1 MAQSKNKNN
10 KKSRT
15 KKRNSKKNQ
24 KTIFTIVSNKDIRA
38 TCALIAGI
46 VFSIF
51 ATFSGGE
58 GSFWNKIHTFWITV
72 FGMSGIYLP
81 LCTVFLSILF
91 FVKKSLKR
99 AFSIA
104 LELCLAIILL
114 SSVIHIATM
123 AVVGVNLSD
132 TLHEVFAYGMNHTG
146 FECYFSGEVGALF
159 GGALFALCQNKT
171 LCYIILVFLLII
183 LGMISFGI
191 SVRRIVDVTKDPAAK
206 LLRATDETAR
216 NIGNKMRDNA
226 EIRHREREEKKVLN
240 AHNNEHKIT
249 NSANYPTDKNLHDN
263 STKYQSDRNN
273 YQTDNYENP
282 NYGSYSQN
290 QLDILGMLM
299 NDKNVEKLQNSVTN
313 EISTV
318 NSGIKVDL
326 KNNNESSA
334 NNKIK
339 FNDVFTQIIENEGHP
354 PIIPMTDDI
363 VPVEETKKSKTEK
376 PQPLTQTETQILS
389 ESLSKGLDSNPAKE
403 YVFPPVD
410 ILDIPEKR
418 DKYFDEKELYRNGDK
433 LIDALGSFNVSATV
447 SAIVPGPTV
456 TRYEL
461 TPAPGVKISKFTG
474 LADDLAL
481 CLAAPAGIRIE
492 APIPNKSAIGIEIP
506 NKDKL
511 TITFR
516 EIIDTSEFK
525 KAKGN
530 LTVGLGKNISGD
542 VILCNIAKMPHLL
555 VAGTTGSGKS
565 VLMNSMIVS
574 LLYRAKPEDV
584 RLILVDPKQVEF
596 GMYNGIPH
604 LLVPVVTDARK
615 ASGALAW
622 AVTEMLDRYK
632 TFNENKVRDLDGY
645 NNLCKLNSEIEKK
658 PQIVVFIDELAD
670 LMIAAPGEVED
681 SIQRIAQMGRAA
693 GIHLVVATQ
702 RPSVDVITGV
712 IKANMS
718 SRIALTVKSQIDS
731 RTILDAG
738 GAEKLTGHGDMLYS
752 PVDYA
757 KPLRV
762 QGCYL
767 SDREIIDIV
776 KFLKD
781 DNGEAVYSAD
791 IEEQM
796 IKCIP
801 QGKKRNVEFGNG
813 DTESIGGLE
822 GISEDDKFAE
832 VMDFILANP
841 DQVSISSLQR
851 HLRIGFARAGR
862 LVDEL
867 LKKGYIQNV
876 EGSKTKK
883 VVITQNEWYET
894 LAMSGGGAEKKPE
907 QMTMF
912 DKSAA
917 DDIFINPDTVTTVT
931 DEDMGFSG
939 DC

>member
-1 MAQSKNKNN
+1 MAQSKSNKNSKSN
-10 KKSRT
+10 SRKRKPAKKQNT
-15 KKRNSKKNQ
+15 FFDIVSKKEF
-24 KTIFTIVSNKDIRA
+24 KA
-38 TCALIAGI
+38 TFALLAGI
-46 VFSIF
+46 LFSIVAF
-51 ATFSGGE
+51 FSGGE
-58 GSFWNKIHTFWITV
+58 GSVWYNIHTFWITV
-72 FGMSGIYLP
+72 FGMSGFYIP
-81 LCTVFLSILF
+81 VVSVVLSIIYF
-91 FVKKSLKR
+91 AKKSLKKI
-99 AFSIA
+99 FSYSVE
-104 LELCLAIILL
+104 LEIGIVLI
-114 SSVIHIATM
+114 SSIIHIAAM
-123 AVVGVNLSD
+123 AEKNVPFKDSLSS
-132 TLHEVFAYGMNHTG
+132 VFAYGMNHTG
-146 FECYFSGEVGALF
+146 IECYFSGELGALF
-159 GGALFALCQNKT
+159 GGGLFALCANKG
-171 LCYIILVFLLII
+171 LCILICVILLVI
-183 LGMISFGI
+183 LFMVSFKI
-191 SVRRIVDVTKDPAAK
+191 SVSQVVDKAKVPAGK
-206 LLRATDETAR
+206 IRDVTDETAKS
-216 NIGNKMRDNA
+216 IGKQMRENSENRRQERENRKSQA
-226 EIRHREREEKKVLN
+226 EQERERKRFEEEEASRYEKQ
-240 AHNNEHKIT
+240 HM
-249 NSANYPTDKNLHDN
+249 
-263 STKYQSDRNN
+263 SDDDRIGDFDVTSVSKPDEDYYNDGHFT
-273 YQTDNYENP
+273 QR
-282 NYGSYSQN
+282 QR
-290 QLDILGMLM
+290 LILGML
-299 NDKNVEKLQNSVTN
+299 NGDNKVPAGDSNNTSAPAVINTTEAESSVEKFNPDAPV
-313 EISTV
+313 
-318 NSGIKVDL
+318 IK
-326 KNNNESSA
+326 
-334 NNKIK
+334 
-339 FNDVFTQIIENEGHP
+339 EGFP
-354 PIIPMTDDI
+354 PIIPMTDD
-363 VPVEETKKSKTEK
+363 VPAEEEK
-376 PQPLTQTETQILS
+376 PVRFSKPAPAQPLTGEEKQNLSDSLS
-389 ESLSKGLDSNPAKE
+389 EGIHEEPKKE
-403 YVFPPVD
+403 YVFPPLD
-410 ILDIPEKR
+410 ILKLPEKR
-418 DKYFDEKELYRNGDK
+418 DKYFDEQELYRNGDK
-433 LIDALGSFNVSATV
+433 LIEALSSFNVTASV

-506 NKDKL
+506 NRDKL

-516 EIIDTSEFK
+516 EVIDTPEFRN
-525 KAKGN
+525 AKSK

-542 VILCNIAKMPHLL
+542 AIFCNIAKMPHLL

-574 LLYRAKPEDV
+574 ILYKAKPEEV
-584 RLILVDPKQVEF
+584 RLILIDPKQVEF

-604 LLVPVVTDARK
+604 LLVPVVTDPRK

-632 TFNENKVRDLDGY
+632 TFNDNRVRDLEGY
-645 NNLCKLNSEIEKK
+645 NKLRENKPELENK

-731 RTILDAG
+731 RTIIDAA

-752 PVDYA
+752 PVDFA

-767 SDREIIDIV
+767 SDAEINDIV
-776 KFLKD
+776 KFLKE
-781 DNGEAVYSAD
+781 DNGEAVYSSD
-791 IEEQM
+791 IEEQI

-801 QGKKRNVEFGNG
+801 QGKKKGPDIASDGSV
-813 DTESIGGLE
+813 SGGIE
-822 GISEDDKFAE
+822 GISDDDKFAE
-832 VMDFILANP
+832 VMDFILSNP

-862 LVDEL
+862 LIDEL
-867 LKKGYIQNV
+867 LDKGYIQNV

-883 VVITQNEWYET
+883 VVITQNEWYEL
-894 LAMSGGGAEKKPE
+894 LAMSHGGSSSGE
-907 QMTMF
+907 QQMSMF

-939 DC
+939 DF